1 LTEIPL
7 LARLDEI
14 SSADSDTVGGKCAG
28 LGELIHAGIPVPPG
42 FAVTTEAFRRHLLE
56 NHVTARGADGAAIRR
71 AIEEAPVPA
80 TLADAITD
88 AYAALAELTGGT
100 PAVAVRSSAVG
111 EDGRAASFAGQ
122 QETYLWISGAEDVI
136 AHVRRC
142 WASLYTSQ
150 AVSYREHFGA
160 DAVPAI
166 GVGVQLMVDA
176 RVAGVMF
183 TLDPVTGDRSQIAVN
198 SAWGLGLAVA
208 NGEVTPDEFLV
219 DKVIMEIT
227 RRRVTDK
234 PFEYVGAGTSGVAR
248 EDVADD
254 RRSISSLSDAELL
267 ALSSVGKRVESHMG
281 CAQDIEWAIDRRL
294 PFPESLFVLQSRP
307 ETVWANKPGVGGAL
321 PPVSPV
327 GSLTAMMRNM
337 LRQPGA
343 TRLSADEPERP
354 SSN

>member
-1 LTEIPL
+1 MTETRLI
-7 LARLDEI
+7 ARFDQIGRSE
-14 SSADSDTVGGKCAG
+14 ADSVGGKCAG
-28 LGELIHAGIPVPPG
+28 LGELIRAGIPVPPG

-56 NHVTARGADGAAIRR
+56 NNLSPAGLDSAAIRR
-71 AIEEAPVPA
+71 GIAEAPVPA
-80 TLADAITD
+80 ALAAAITD
-88 AYAALAELTGGT
+88 AYAALGEVTGGT

-122 QETYLWISGAEDVI
+122 QETYLWVSGAEEVI
-136 AHVRRC
+136 ANVRRC

-160 DAVPAI
+160 DAVRAT

-234 PFEYVGAGTSGVAR
+234 PFEYLAAGSQGVAR
-248 EDVADD
+248 AEVSGD
-254 RRSISSLSDAELL
+254 RRSSSSLTDAELL
-267 ALSSVGKRVESHMG
+267 ELSGVGKRVEAHMG
-281 CAQDIEWAIDRRL
+281 SAQDIEWAIDRRL
-294 PFPESLFVLQSRP
+294 PFPAGLFVLQSRP
-307 ETVWANKPGVGGAL
+307 ETVWANKPTAAPAPL
-321 PPVSPV
+321 PASPI
-327 GSLTAMMRNM
+327 GLLTSMMRDM
-337 LRQPGA
+337 IRPAGAPPSTDAPQP
-343 TRLSADEPERP
+343 PP
-354 SSN
+354 SN

>member
-1 LTEIPL
+1 LTETPL
-7 LARLDEI
+7 IARLDQI
-14 SSADSDTVGGKCAG
+14 GRSDADSVGGKCAG

-42 FAVTTEAFRRHLLE
+42 FAVTTEAFRTHLLE
-56 NHVTARGADGAAIRR
+56 NDVSARVAAGAAIRR
-71 AIEEAPVPA
+71 AIEEAPMPA
-80 TLADAITD
+80 TLAAAITD
-88 AYAALAELTGGT
+88 AYAALAALTGGT

-111 EDGRAASFAGQ
+111 EDSRAASFAGQ
-122 QETYLWISGAEDVI
+122 QETYLWVSGAQDVI
-136 AHVRRC
+136 DHVRRC

-150 AVSYREHFGA
+150 AVSYREHLGTA
-160 DAVPAI
+160 VVPAI
-166 GVGVQLMVDA
+166 GVGVQVMVDA

-234 PFEYVGAGTSGVAR
+234 PFEYVAAGTHGVAR
-248 EDVADD
+248 KQVTAD
-254 RRSISSLSDAELL
+254 RRASSSLTDAELL
-267 ALSSVGKRVESHMG
+267 TLSGVGKRVEAHMG
-281 CAQDIEWAIDRRL
+281 SPQDIEWAIDRRL

-307 ETVWANKPGVGGAL
+307 ETVWANKPAAAQTA
-321 PPVSPV
+321 PPASPV
-327 GSLTAMMRNM
+327 GSLTSMMRGM

-343 TRLSADEPERP
+343 TSPSTDSAERP

>member
-7 LARLDEI
+7 IARLDQI
-14 SSADSDTVGGKCAG
+14 GSTDSDIVGGKCAG
-28 LGELIHAGIPVPPG
+28 LGELIRAGIPVPPG

-56 NHVTARGADGAAIRR
+56 NNLSPRGLDSAAIRR
-71 AIEEAPVPA
+71 GIEEAPVPA
-80 TLADAITD
+80 ELAAAIID
-88 AYAALAELTGGT
+88 AYAALRELIGGT
-100 PAVAVRSSAVG
+100 PAVAVRSSSVG

-122 QETYLWISGAEDVI
+122 QETYLWVSGEEEVI

-150 AVSYREHFGA
+150 AVSYRQHLGS
-160 DAVPAI
+160 DVVPGI
-166 GVGVQLMVDA
+166 GVGVQVMVDA

-234 PFEYVGAGTSGVAR
+234 PFEYVAAGTSGVAR
-248 EDVADD
+248 EEVTSD
-254 RRSISSLSDAELL
+254 RRSSSSLTDGELL
-267 ALSSVGKRVESHMG
+267 ALIDVGKRVEAHMG
-281 CAQDIEWAIDRRL
+281 SAQDIEWAIDRRL

-307 ETVWANKPGVGGAL
+307 ETVWANKPAKAAA
-321 PPVSPV
+321 PPAASPI
-327 GSLTAMMRNM
+327 GSLTSMMRDM
-337 LRQPGA
+337 LRQPG
-343 TRLSADEPERP
+343 TEPERP

>member
-1 LTEIPL
+1 MSETPL
-7 LARLDEI
+7 IARLDQI
-14 SSADSDTVGGKCAG
+14 GSTDSDTVGGKCAG
-28 LGELIHAGIPVPPG
+28 LGELIRAGIPVPPG
-42 FAVTTEAFRRHLLE
+42 FAVTTEAFRMHLLE
-56 NHVTARGADGAAIRR
+56 NDLSPRGLDSAAIRR
-71 AIEEAPVPA
+71 GIEEAPVPA
-80 TLADAITD
+80 ALVAAIID
-88 AYAALAELTGGT
+88 AYAALQELTGGT

-122 QETYLWISGAEDVI
+122 QETYLWVSGAQEVV

-150 AVSYREHFGA
+150 AVSYREHLGT
-160 DAVPAI
+160 DDVPAI

-234 PFEYVGAGTSGVAR
+234 PFEYVAAGTGGVAR
-248 EDVADD
+248 EEVTDD
-254 RRSISSLSDAELL
+254 RRSSSSLTDPELL
-267 ALSSVGKRVESHMG
+267 ALSGVGKRVEAHMG
-281 CAQDIEWAIDRRL
+281 SAQDIEWAIDRRL

-307 ETVWANKPGVGGAL
+307 ETVWANKRAAAPAVPTA
-321 PPVSPV
+321 SPV
-327 GSLTAMMRNM
+327 GSLTSMMRDM

-343 TRLSADEPERP
+343 TPRSDAPERP

>member
-1 LTEIPL
+1 LTDIPL
-7 LARLDEI
+7 IARLDQI
-14 SSADSDTVGGKCAG
+14 GSSDADVVGGKCAG
-28 LGELIHAGIPVPPG
+28 LGELMRAGIRVPPG

-56 NHVTARGADGAAIRR
+56 NNLSPRGLDSAAFRR
-71 AIEEAPVPA
+71 GIEEAPVPA
-80 TLADAITD
+80 ELAAAIID
-88 AYAALAELTGGT
+88 AYAALQELTGGM

-122 QETYLWISGAEDVI
+122 QETYLWVSGAHEVI

-142 WASLYTSQ
+142 WASLYTTQ
-150 AVSYREHFGA
+150 AVSYREHLGT
-160 DAVPAI
+160 DVVPAI

-234 PFEYVGAGTSGVAR
+234 PFEYVPGGTHGVAR
-248 EDVADD
+248 EEVPDD
-254 RRSISSLSDAELL
+254 RRSASSLTDAELL
-267 ALSSVGKRVESHMG
+267 ELSGVGKRVEAHMG
-281 CAQDIEWAIDRRL
+281 SAQDIEWAIDRRL
-294 PFPESLFVLQSRP
+294 QFPESLFVLQSRP
-307 ETVWANKPGVGGAL
+307 ETVWANRPVAAPAL
-321 PPVSPV
+321 PPASPI
-327 GSLTAMMRNM
+327 GSLASMMRDM
-337 LRQPGA
+337 LRPPGSTTLPTA
-343 TRLSADEPERP
+343 EPERP

>member
-1 LTEIPL
+1 LNEIPL
-7 LARLDEI
+7 LARLDQVGT
-14 SSADSDTVGGKCAG
+14 ADSDTVGGKCAG
-28 LGELIHAGIPVPPG
+28 LGELIRAGIPVPPG
-42 FAVTTEAFRRHLLE
+42 FAVTTEAFRRHLVEHDLSP
-56 NHVTARGADGAAIRR
+56 HGLDTAAIRR
-71 AIEEAPVPA
+71 AIEEASVPA
-80 TLADAITD
+80 TVAAAITD
-88 AYAALAELTGGT
+88 AYAALAQLTGGT

-122 QETYLWISGAEDVI
+122 QETYLWVSGAEEVI

-150 AVSYREHFGA
+150 AVSYREHFSA
-160 DAVPAI
+160 EAVPAI
-166 GVGVQLMVDA
+166 AVGVQLMVDA

-219 DKVIMEIT
+219 DKVIMEVT

-234 PFEYVGAGTSGVAR
+234 PFEYVGAGTGGVAR
-248 EDVADD
+248 VDVADD
-254 RRSISSLSDAELL
+254 RRSTSSLTDAELL
-267 ALSSVGKRVESHMG
+267 ALSSVGKRVEAHMG
-281 CAQDIEWAIDRRL
+281 SAQDIEWAIDRRL

-307 ETVWANKPGVGGAL
+307 ETVWANKPAMAKAL

-327 GSLTAMMRNM
+327 GSLTAMMRDM
-337 LRQPGA
+337 LRQPSA
-343 TRLSADEPERP
+343 PRLSADESERP

>member
-1 LTEIPL
+1 LTDIPL
-7 LARLDEI
+7 IARLDQI
-14 SSADSDTVGGKCAG
+14 GRTDADSVGGKCAG
-28 LGELIHAGIPVPPG
+28 LGELIRAGIPVPPG
-42 FAVTTEAFRRHLLE
+42 FAVTTESFRRHVLE
-56 NHVTARGADGAAIRR
+56 NKLSPRGLDSAAVRR
-71 AIEEAPVPA
+71 GIEEAPVPA
-80 TLADAITD
+80 ELAAAIVD
-88 AYAALAELTGGT
+88 AYAALEELTGST

-122 QETYLWISGAEDVI
+122 QETYLWVSGAQEVI
-136 AHVRRC
+136 DQVRRC

-150 AVSYREHFGA
+150 AVSYREHLGT
-160 DAVPAI
+160 DVVPAI

-219 DKVIMEIT
+219 DKVIMEVT

-234 PFEYVGAGTSGVAR
+234 PFEYVAAGSRGVAR
-248 EDVADD
+248 AEVTAD
-254 RRSISSLSDAELL
+254 RRTSSSLTDVELL
-267 ALSSVGKRVESHMG
+267 ALSGVGKRVEAHMG
-281 CAQDIEWAIDRRL
+281 SPQDIEWAIDRRL

-307 ETVWANKPGVGGAL
+307 ETVWANKPAAAQAA
-321 PPVSPV
+321 PPASPV
-327 GSLTAMMRNM
+327 GSLTSMMRGM

-343 TRLSADEPERP
+343 TSRSTDPQGRP